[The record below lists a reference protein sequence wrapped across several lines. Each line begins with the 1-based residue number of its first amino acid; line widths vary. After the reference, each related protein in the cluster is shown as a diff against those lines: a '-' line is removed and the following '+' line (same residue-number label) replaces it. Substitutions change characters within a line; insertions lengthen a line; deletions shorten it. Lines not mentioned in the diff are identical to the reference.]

1 MKKKEL
7 ELLEKLVSLPSFV
20 DKKNNEKKVAD
31 FVFEYLRQFS
41 FLEVTRQKIS
51 KDRSNIIAKTKG
63 SPQLFFAGHMDTVLP
78 KNNIHSIKKEN
89 GKLFGLGA
97 LDTKGGIAALLA
109 AIGEMGEIKNTS
121 FLFYCDEE
129 YHFEGMRSFLE
140 GNSEKVGKFGIVI
153 EPTNLKIWN
162 AHRGL
167 IEISFDIEG
176 VRGHAANKNS
186 GISATKIMLK
196 LLSDFELFLDGFSH
210 PVLGE
215 STLNIAFLSG
225 GLGGENKGDNNLSVN
240 YQGNIIPD
248 FARSVIEIRTAS
260 PKLDSEKVLSFLKKQ
275 AKKYKVTITRI
286 SVKHNLGSLFTP
298 ENEWKN
304 ISKIVHSVVGK
315 SEILP
320 PQTKG
325 YGDGQ
330 LLSEKK
336 KIPVIYLG
344 PSGEGAH
351 SADEYVNISSL
362 TSLKEI
368 YKKILE
374 EYSM

>member
-1 MKKKEL
+1 MKKKEI
-7 ELLEKLVSLPSFV
+7 ELLEKLISLPSFV
-20 DKKNNEKKVAD
+20 DKKNNEKEVAD
-31 FVFEYLRQFS
+31 FIFEYLKKFN
-41 FLEVTRQKIS
+41 FLKVTRQKIS
-51 KDRSNIIAKTKG
+51 KDRSNIIATTGG
-63 SPQLFFAGHMDTVLP
+63 SPKLFFAGHMDTVWQ
-78 KNNIHSIKKEN
+78 KNNNLSIKKEK
-89 GKLFGLGA
+89 GRLYGLGA

-109 AIGEMGEIKNTS
+109 AIGEMREVKNTS

-129 YHFEGMRSFLE
+129 YHFKGMRSFLE
-140 GNSEKVGKFGIVI
+140 NNSEKVGEIGIVI

-186 GISATKIMLK
+186 GVSATKVMLK
-196 LLSDFELFLDGFSH
+196 LLNDLELFLNSFSH

-225 GLGGENKGDNNLSVN
+225 GLCVENKNDDNPSVD
-240 YQGNIIPD
+240 YQGNVIPD
-248 FARSVIEIRTAS
+248 FARSVIEVRTAS
-260 PKLDSEKVLSFLKKQ
+260 PKLDSEKILVFLKKQ

-298 ENEWKN
+298 ENKWKN
-304 ISKIVHSVVGK
+304 ISRIVHSIVGR

-351 SADEYVNISSL
+351 SAGEYVNISSL